1 MATVAVSLPS
11 SKRRPRNQPVTGRA
25 PYPEIYFVKHIDNS
39 RLKREVDREKRRE
52 CFSLLVLG
60 TLAFLFI
67 MLFAWQHFECV
78 RYGYLI
84 QQLKQE
90 QAEMVERNH
99 ALKVQFASLSD
110 PQRIDT
116 LARSELG
123 LAPPKPSQIIQIGN
137 PAGVNTKAAA
147 TEFARNIENQIGI
160 PSGR

>member
-1 MATVAVSLPS
+1 MATVAVSFPS
-11 SKRRPRNQPVTGRA
+11 SKRRPRNQPVAGRA

-39 RLKREVDREKRRE
+39 RLQREVDHEKRRE
-52 CFSLLVLG
+52 CFGLLVLG

-90 QAEMVERNH
+90 QAEKVERNH

-123 LAPPKPSQIIQIGN
+123 LAPPKPNQIVQIGS
-137 PAGVNTKAAA
+137 PAQVNSKPGA

-160 PSGR
+160 STGR

>member
-1 MATVAVSLPS
+1 MATVAVSLPG
-11 SKRRPRNQPVTGRA
+11 SKRRPWNQPVTGRA
-25 PYPEIYFVKHIDNS
+25 PYPEIYFVKRIDNS
-39 RLKREVDREKRRE
+39 RLQREVDREKRRE

-60 TLAFLFI
+60 TLVFFFI

-90 QAEMVERNH
+90 QAEKVERNH
-99 ALKVQFASLSD
+99 ALRVQFASLSD

-123 LAPPKPSQIIQIGN
+123 LAPPKPGQVIQVGD
-137 PAGVNTKAAA
+137 PMGLQSRSSA
-147 TEFARNIENQIGI
+147 TEFARNMDTRIGI

>member
-11 SKRRPRNQPVTGRA
+11 SKRRPRNQPVVGRA

-39 RLKREVDREKRRE
+39 RLQREVDREERRE

-84 QQLKQE
+84 QQLRTE
-90 QAEMVERNH
+90 QVEKVERNH
-99 ALKVQFASLSD
+99 ALKVQFASLTD

-123 LAPPKPSQIIQIGN
+123 LAPPKPSQIVQIGN
-137 PAGVNTKAAA
+137 PAGVNSKTAT

-160 PSGR
+160 PGRR

>member
-1 MATVAVSLPS
+1 MATVTVSLPNA
-11 SKRRPRNQPVTGRA
+11 KRRPRNQPVAGRA
-25 PYPEIYFVKHIDNS
+25 RCPEIYFVKHIDNS
-39 RLKREVDREKRRE
+39 RLQREVDHEKRRE

-84 QQLKQE
+84 QQLKQK
-90 QAEMVERNH
+90 QAAQVERNH

-123 LAPPKPSQIIQIGN
+123 LAPPQPSQVIQVGN
-137 PAGVNTKAAA
+137 PAGFHSQTSA
-147 TEFARNIENQIGI
+147 TEFARNIENQVGI
-160 PSGR
+160 PGGR